1 MTGRGDQR
9 RVPGTELLSTPRLRL
24 RRLTESDLAA
34 VVAIEAAP
42 DMNWY
47 VDGRPPTADECADH
61 LRSYLQVW
69 RECGLGYWL
78 VSAGDEAVGL
88 TGVRPLRL
96 GDRACWN
103 LYYRFRTAVAGRGYA
118 TEAARRALEAVG
130 GAAPGEPVVA
140 QIAPDNEPSLRV
152 AHRLGM
158 MRRPEL
164 DHDGFLVLTHDW

>member
-1 MTGRGDQR
+1 MTDDAGPLRAS
-9 RVPGTELLSTPRLRL
+9 GTELLSTPRLWL

-88 TGVRPLRL
+88 AGVRPLRL

-118 TEAARRALEAVG
+118 TEAARRAIEAVG
-130 GAAPGEPVVA
+130 RAAPGEPVVA
-140 QIAPDNEPSLRV
+140 QIAPDNDPSLRV

-158 MRRPEL
+158 VRRPEL
-164 DHDGFLVLTHDW
+164 DHDGYVVFAHGW